1 MKNVKYWL
9 ALAFMGQASYGFAQY
24 EVDALRFSQT
34 QPSGTARTLGIGG
47 ASSAV
52 GADLSSLVTNPAG
65 LGLYQRSEFS
75 FTPGLGLGSTDSKAF
90 GTTTSDSR
98 NSLHVASLGAAFVNR
113 RPDSDGSDW
122 RNGTFAIGL
131 NRLNDYN
138 QRFRYRGTPGQ
149 NQDIL
154 QRFNDPKISVANAD
168 DQYINGFYNLDGL
181 AYGAFLTNPFTVPGP
196 NGSNV
201 EVLGLA
207 ETFENTG
214 QLQQEETVLT
224 TGSQTQ
230 FDFGYGASYRDRLYL
245 GGAIGIVSS
254 RYNSTSVIT
263 ASEAQPDGS
272 TAFNSL
278 NYREVLET
286 RGSGI
291 NLRVGAIYRIN
302 DAVRV
307 SAAVQTPTW
316 MRLTESYSS
325 SLSATFDRPLVVDG
339 QSYTSR
345 TATSSPGEFDYTLTT
360 PFKATGGVAVVIG
373 KYGFLS
379 GDVEYLNYSKA
390 RLDNDNSNDLV
401 GGTDYDFSASND
413 AVRSLYTSAVNLRVG
428 GELRFDIFR
437 VRAGYARYG
446 DAYKQNDFDRT
457 QNFFTG
463 GVGLRQKNFF
473 LDAAAVYGT
482 SKRFYSPYTL
492 SEAGATPVVNIEG
505 SKYTTTVTAGFLF

>member
-1 MKNVKYWL
+1 MKNLKYWL
-9 ALAFMGQASYGFAQY
+9 AVAFVGQASYGFAQY
-24 EVDALRFSQT
+24 EVDALRFSQN

-47 ASSAV
+47 ANSAV

-75 FTPGLGLGSTDSKAF
+75 FTPGLGLGSTESKAF
-90 GTTTSDSR
+90 GTTTTDSR

-113 RPDSDGSDW
+113 RPDSDGSEW
-122 RNGTFAIGL
+122 RNGTFALGL
-131 NRLNDYN
+131 NRINDYN
-138 QRFRYRGTPGQ
+138 QRFRYRGTPAL

-154 QRFNDPKISVANAD
+154 QRLADPVNSVADVVAQDNS
-168 DQYINGFYNLDGL
+168 QSYYSLDGL
-181 AYGAFLTNPFTVPGP
+181 AYGAFLTDRFTNRQGQDSLGLSTPFT
-196 NGSNV
+196 
-201 EVLGLA
+201 
-207 ETFENTG
+207 TTG
-214 QLQQEETVLT
+214 ALQQDETVLT

-245 GGAIGIVSS
+245 GGAIGIVST

-263 ASEAQPDGS
+263 ASEATPDAS

-278 NYREVLET
+278 NYRDVLET

-291 NLRVGAIYRIN
+291 NLRVGAIYRVN

-307 SAAVQTPTW
+307 GASIQTPTW
-316 MRLTESYSS
+316 MRLSESYSS
-325 SLSATFDRPLVVDG
+325 SLSANFDRPLVVDG
-339 QSYTSR
+339 QSYSSR
-345 TATSSPGEFDYTLTT
+345 TASSDPSEFNYVLTT

-379 GDVEYLNYSKA
+379 GDVEYLNYSQA
-390 RLDNDNSNDLV
+390 RLSNDTNNDLV

-413 AVRSLYTSAVNLRVG
+413 AVRSLYRSAVNVRVG

-457 QNFFTG
+457 QNYFTG

-492 SEAGATPVVNIEG
+492 SEAGAAPVVSIDDN
-505 SKYTTTVTAGFLF
+505 KYTTTVTAGFLF